1 MTYIVSLYVICEVAF
16 WGCVRHAIQTPSNQ
30 QLLIQLIKNTQIFE
44 SILCEIYK
52 LYIYMYVKI
61 WI

>member
-30 QLLIQLIKNTQIFE
+30 QYYWYNWLKTHKYLNQ
-44 SILCEIYK
+44 Y
-52 LYIYMYVKI
+52 YVKYI
-61 WI
+61 NYTYICM